1 MSVKARCIKTESPN
15 SPAVPLETTMKDP
28 ARSKN
33 TVTGS
38 GAGDAVKPY
47 KRDFWD
53 KENLKYGEPHLRA
66 QKVARL
72 INKIARG
79 KECDL
84 LDIGCGPAGLRVLLD
99 ENIRYHGIDI
109 AIHDPAPNL
118 IQADLVENPIE
129 FNGKRF
135 DIVVAQ
141 GAFEYFGEV
150 QSQKFDEIKKLLA
163 DDGTFIVSYWNFG
176 HRNARIYEAFSNIQ
190 PLNDFRESLASYFK
204 ISSSFPA
211 SHNWKHN
218 MSDRRLL
225 KAVNAHVNMNIPFVS
240 PRLAVEYL
248 FICYGSGSS

>member
-1 MSVKARCIKTESPN
+1 
-15 SPAVPLETTMKDP
+15 MKDP

-33 TVTGS
+33 TVTGR
-38 GAGDAVKPY
+38 GAGAAVKPY
-47 KRDFWD
+47 KRDFWN
-53 KENLKYGEPHLRA
+53 KENLKYAEPHLRA

-72 INKIARG
+72 INEIAGG

-84 LDIGCGPAGLRVLLD
+84 LDIGCGPAGLRSLLD
-99 ENIRYHGIDI
+99 EKIRYYGIDI

-129 FNGKRF
+129 FNGKQF

-190 PLNDFRESLASYFK
+190 PLNDFRESLASHFK

-248 FICYGSGSS
+248 FICYGNSSS

>member
-1 MSVKARCIKTESPN
+1 
-15 SPAVPLETTMKDP
+15 MKDP

-38 GAGDAVKPY
+38 GAGSAVKPY

-53 KENLKYGEPHLRA
+53 RENLKYAEPHLRA

-72 INKIARG
+72 VNKIAEG

-84 LDIGCGPAGLRVLLD
+84 LDIGCGPAGLRALLD
-99 ENIRYHGIDI
+99 EKISYHGIDI

-129 FNGKRF
+129 FNGKQF

-190 PLNDFRESLASYFK
+190 PLSDFRESLASYFE
-204 ISSSFPA
+204 IGSSFPA

-240 PRLAVEYL
+240 PRLAVEYI
-248 FICYGSGSS
+248 FICYGGGSS